1 MLSKSGETMKKLIM
15 CAVIAV
21 GSLSVNAQSRAITN
35 PLKEKGVA
43 SYYHNKFEGRQTSTG
58 EIFDNDKFT
67 AASNT
72 LKLGSYAK
80 VTNLSNGEVVYVRI
94 NDRMNA
100 ANHRVIDLTS
110 QAATKLNFRDK
121 GITNVR
127 VERVTAAEAG
137 IFLLAQRREATQGNR
152 L

>member
-1 MLSKSGETMKKLIM
+1 MRKLITSTLIVV
-15 CAVIAV
+15 A
-21 GSLSVNAQSRAITN
+21 GLGLNLSANAQSRKITN
-35 PLKEKGVA
+35 PVKASGIA

-58 EIFDNDKFT
+58 EIFDQDKFT

-72 LKLGSYAK
+72 LKLGEYAK

-100 ANHRVIDLTS
+100 ANKRLIDLTT
-110 QAATKLNFRDK
+110 QAAKSLKFTQK

-137 IFLLAQRREATQGNR
+137 VHLLAQRQAAGQGNR

>member
-1 MLSKSGETMKKLIM
+1 MRKLITSILVV
-15 CAVIAV
+15 AAGLGLNQNVE
-21 GSLSVNAQSRAITN
+21 AQSRKITN
-35 PLKEKGVA
+35 PVKASGIA

-58 EIFDNDKFT
+58 EIFDQDKFT

-72 LKLGSYAK
+72 LKLGEYAK

-100 ANHRVIDLTS
+100 ANKRLIDLTS
-110 QAATKLNFRDK
+110 QAAKSLKFQQK
-121 GITNVR
+121 GITKVR
-127 VERVTAAEAG
+127 VERVSASEAG
-137 IFLLAQRREATQGNR
+137 PHLLAQRTAAARGNR